1 MKLFGLIACLTLLIT
16 PALSTKPQTCL
27 VVSTSAQTVVLQCAR
42 QGNLRTN
49 DRVRLHAVPQQE
61 GQ

>member
-1 MKLFGLIACLTLLIT
+1 MQPFTLIACLTLLIT
-16 PALSTKPQTCL
+16 PALSAKPQTCL

-61 GQ
+61 GR